1 MQQNHRTA
9 KQIRIDT
16 NSYIKLIAAFCLSKF
31 GEGKLLICGSD
42 YDIKLSMELAS
53 ACWLMQ
59 LNCHYEDVNI
69 MN

>member
-31 GEGKLLICGSD
+31 GEGKLLICGS
-42 YDIKLSMELAS
+42 
-53 ACWLMQ
+53 
-59 LNCHYEDVNI
+59 
-69 MN
+69 